1 MGFGRNPH
9 VAKAEAAQAKAQE
22 AKDVASEV
30 RAYLEAAHLWD
41 RAAAKELEAGR
52 HGAGGV
58 GGANKRH
65 AEYEANAAAARERS
79 NVATQKPAPSPA
91 ALATQLKVL
100 RGDKAD

>member
-22 AKDVASEV
+22 ATDVASEV

-41 RAAAKELEAGR
+41 RAAAKEKDG
-52 HGAGGV
+52 
-58 GGANKRH
+58 KRR

-79 NVATQKPAPSPA
+79 TAAEQKPAASPA
-91 ALATQLKVL
+91 ALKASLKAL
-100 RGDKAD
+100 RGGKGD

>member
-41 RAAAKELEAGR
+41 RAAAKELELAAGR
-52 HGAGGV
+52 RGG
-58 GGANKRH
+58 GGASKRH
-65 AEYEANAAAARERS
+65 AEYEANAAAARERAGE
-79 NVATQKPAPSPA
+79 ATQKPAPSPA
-91 ALATQLKVL
+91 AVGAQLKVL
-100 RGDKAD
+100 RGGAGG